1 MNENN
6 FIEEIEKEIKI
17 IDDFIYANT
26 CSQLSNKEK
35 MVLKII
41 LDRLLKIEKKLEYIS
56 NYDLR

>member
-1 MNENN
+1 MDENN

-26 CSQLSNKEK
+26 YSQLSNKEK
-35 MVLKII
+35 MILKII
-41 LDRLLKIEKKLEYIS
+41 LNRLLKIEKKLEHIS

>member
-1 MNENN
+1 MDENN

-26 CSQLSNKEK
+26 YSQLSNKEK

-41 LDRLLKIEKKLEYIS
+41 LDRLLKIEKKLEHILD
-56 NYDLR
+56 YDLR